1 MTCSTYSPHF
11 RWLLVLKR
19 ASKSK
24 IASICPSWLT
34 PKPGT
39 HPLIATSSLPE
50 IVFAGRLQCWLDSF
64 SSGYCLTMSRS
75 PIDKS
80 VDASSSISA
89 LWLLNGASCALPAG
103 TAGMPC
109 PVEVCWLCPSVWLD
123 ESPLL
128 SPETLITGE
137 LSSAIMTKRSEVDT
151 EVWLGCKHLWG
162 TAIGGICIYQLLT
175 HVNCANITGY
185 LSTYWVSIMSP
196 VVTETLS
203 HDAG

>member
-1 MTCSTYSPHF
+1 
-11 RWLLVLKR
+11 
-19 ASKSK
+19 
-24 IASICPSWLT
+24 
-34 PKPGT
+34 
-39 HPLIATSSLPE
+39 
-50 IVFAGRLQCWLDSF
+50 
-64 SSGYCLTMSRS
+64 
-75 PIDKS
+75 
-80 VDASSSISA
+80 
-89 LWLLNGASCALPAG
+89 
-103 TAGMPC
+103 
-109 PVEVCWLCPSVWLD
+109 
-123 ESPLL
+123 LL